1 MASPGIHAGRHI
13 LNNSF
18 LLKRFLNNLEQTCL
32 RRNIAWTASAL
43 QKIAVAAEGS
53 SDEIVIPKKKTW
65 SKEAVLQALAA
76 TVKRDPTAANYMFQD
91 DPYLIPRT
99 SGEFKL
105 YSLSQESGKTAARY
119 FINSNPKFFQKD
131 FAEPH
136 IPCLMPET
144 FQPQIEE
151 VSEAALVERIQLRK
165 VKAAV
170 DMYDQLVQSGTTL
183 SLDLTNDLLDLICL
197 YGDQDPKTNDLDPEQ
212 KTEEVEE
219 VQDDSRKRKGKLR
232 RASDIIQVY
241 WRENN
246 NAERIFNLMPER
258 DSRSY
263 GALIQGM
270 VKHGASSKAF
280 NIYTDL
286 QNNRLTADVNTFN
299 ALISAAPE
307 LREKYAEKWEL
318 ILELLK
324 QMAEQKVRP
333 NLLTFNAALK
343 ALRRCGGIA
352 KSQSLLILGEMK
364 ALGITPSL
372 ASYDHILSIFSK
384 GVASQGH
391 TEILQD
397 VLNDISG
404 KSFEPQDPDDVFFF
418 MSVMRICLDH
428 KDLEQAYKLH
438 SLLQVGENWRLIGNS
453 FHQSVYYGRFFN
465 LLCMMEHIDTV
476 LKWYK
481 ELVPSLYYPNSQGLQ
496 DLLQALDT
504 DGRLDL
510 IPQIWKDIK
519 QLGHDN
525 RVELVEEMLSLMA
538 REKQSPEVQKSFAQC
553 ALDVKS
559 RYLPNAFGKLGLEWT
574 ANSLGSITSILL
586 AAQERQQAWE
596 MLKVFK
602 TSNRVPTNALME
614 DFLSSL
620 TEAQDADRA
629 VELVQVAASYCL
641 PITPTLIEK
650 VEQEFELTEDHK
662 ETLSSLEFSSDNEKK
677 KTRKPRKQSPVSE

>member
-1 MASPGIHAGRHI
+1 MASPGMHAGRHI
-13 LNNSF
+13 LNNS
-18 LLKRFLNNLEQTCL
+18 LRFLNNLEQTCL

-43 QKIAVAAEGS
+43 QKIAVASEGS
-53 SDEIVIPKKKTW
+53 SDEIVIPRKKTW
-65 SKEAVLQALAA
+65 SKEAVLQALAS
-76 TVKRDPTAANYMFQD
+76 TVKRDPTAAHYMFQD
-91 DPYLIPRT
+91 DPYLTPRT

-105 YSLSQESGKTAARY
+105 YSLSQESGKGAAKY

-144 FQPQIEE
+144 FQLQIEE
-151 VSEAALVERIQLRK
+151 VSEAALVERILLRK

-183 SLDLTNDLLDLICL
+183 PLDLTNDLLDLICL
-197 YGDQDPKTNDLDPEQ
+197 YGDQDPKTDDSDPEQ

-219 VQDDSRKRKGKLR
+219 VQDDPRKRKGRLR
-232 RASDIIQVY
+232 RASDFIKVI

-263 GALIQGM
+263 GALVQGM
-270 VKHGASSKAF
+270 VKHGAYSKAF
-280 NIYTDL
+280 NVYTDL

-333 NLLTFNAALK
+333 NLLTFNAVLK
-343 ALRRCGGIA
+343 ALRRCGSMA
-352 KSQSLLILGEMK
+352 RSQSLLIIGEMK

-372 ASYDHILSIFSK
+372 ASYDHILGIFFKAAAS
-384 GVASQGH
+384 SQGH

-397 VLNDISG
+397 VLNEISG
-404 KSFEPQDPDDVFFF
+404 KSFEPQDPDDVMFFLNA
-418 MSVMRICLDH
+418 MRVCLDH
-428 KDLEQAYKLH
+428 KDLEQAYRVH
-438 SLLQVGENWRLIGNS
+438 SLLQVGDNWRLMGDS
-453 FHQSVYYGRFFN
+453 YQQSVYYGRFFN
-465 LLCMMEHIDTV
+465 LLCMMEQIDVV

-481 ELVPSLYYPNSQGLQ
+481 ELIPSLYYPNSQGMR

-525 RVELVEEMLSLMA
+525 KVDLVEEMLSLMA
-538 REKQSPEVQKSFAQC
+538 REKQSPEVQQSFAQC
-553 ALDVKS
+553 ALDVKR
-559 RYLPNAFGKLGLEWT
+559 RYIPNDFGKSVLEWT
-574 ANSLGSITSILL
+574 ANSLGSITSVLL

-596 MLKVFK
+596 MLKLFK
-602 TSNRVPTNALME
+602 ASNRVPTDALME
-614 DFLSSL
+614 DFLSSIK
-620 TEAQDADRA
+620 EVQDADQA
-629 VELVQVAASYCL
+629 VELVQLAATYCL
-641 PITPTLIEK
+641 PVTPTLIER
-650 VEQEFELTEDHK
+650 VEQEFELTKDHK
-662 ETLSSLEFSSDNEKK
+662 ATLSSLEFSSDDSK
-677 KTRKPRKQSPVSE
+677 